1 VNDTAGGHLHE
12 ARRLLWP
19 LGPLYGAA
27 TGAKRWLARW
37 GLVRR
42 KWLKS
47 PVISVGSC
55 SVGGAGKTPMVLLLA
70 QILKRRGYQ
79 VSILTRGYGRH
90 SRGVERVNPAGDA
103 RWFGDE
109 PMLMARRSGAPVFV
123 GADRYR
129 AGLLAE
135 NSEGEERVAV
145 HLLDDG
151 FQHWRLGREADMV
164 LLTEED
170 LKDSL
175 LPAGNLREPLAAIE
189 DADVI
194 VLREDELRTTA
205 DFVARMRQGVRVPL
219 IWVIR
224 RRLSFMTEGTAE
236 LAGDIPVRAE
246 PPAKALVFCGIARP
260 KGFVEMLRKK
270 EVNVAEVVA
279 FADHYE
285 YREEDMSRLA
295 EAAKATGA
303 DGFITTEKDAV
314 KLNASMRAK
323 LEEVGP
329 VVVAKLELELIDERA
344 SVDKLVA
351 RVQSMERRKTV

>member
-1 VNDTAGGHLHE
+1 LD
-12 ARRLLWP
+12 
-19 LGPLYGAA
+19 
-27 TGAKRWLARW
+27 
-37 GLVRR
+37 
-42 KWLKS
+42 S

-70 QILKRRGYQ
+70 QILKKRGYE

-123 GADRYR
+123 GADRYK

-135 NSEGEERVAV
+135 QNEGDRRVGV

-151 FQHWRLGREADMV
+151 FQHWRLGREADIV

-194 VLREDELRTTA
+194 VLREDELQATA
-205 DFVARMRQGVRVPL
+205 DFVARLRQGVRVPL

-236 LAGDIPVRAE
+236 LAGEVAVRTD

-260 KGFVEMLRKK
+260 RGLVEMLRKK
-270 EVNVAEVVA
+270 EVNAVEVVA

-285 YREEDMSRLA
+285 YRDQDMERLV
-295 EAAKATGA
+295 EAAKRSEAG
-303 DGFITTEKDAV
+303 GFVTTEKDAV

-329 VVVAKLELELIDERA
+329 VVAAKLELELIDERA

-351 RVQSMERRKTV
+351 RVQSMERRKA

>member
-1 VNDTAGGHLHE
+1 MNDTASDHLHK

-19 LGPLYGAA
+19 LGPVYGAA
-27 TGAKRWLARW
+27 TAAKRWLARW

-42 KWLKS
+42 RCLNS
-47 PVISVGSC
+47 PVICVGSC
-55 SVGGAGKTPMVLLLA
+55 SVGGAGKTPMVLLLV
-70 QILKRRGYQ
+70 QILKKRGYE
-79 VSILTRGYGRH
+79 VSVLTRGYGRH
-90 SRGVERVNPAGDA
+90 SKGVERVNPAGDA

-123 GADRYR
+123 GSDRYK

-135 NSEGEERVAV
+135 QNEGEERLGV

-151 FQHWRLGREADMV
+151 FQHWRLGREADIV

-194 VLREDELRTTA
+194 VLREEELRATA
-205 DFVARMRQGVRVPL
+205 DFVARLRHGIRFPL

-236 LAGDIPVRAE
+236 LAGEIPVRTE
-246 PPAKALVFCGIARP
+246 PAAKALVFCGIARP
-260 KGFVEMLRKK
+260 RGFVEMLKK
-270 EVNVAEVVA
+270 NGVNTVEVVA

-285 YREEDMSRLA
+285 YLDQDMDRMV
-295 EAAKATGA
+295 EAAKRSGA
-303 DGFITTEKDAV
+303 SGFVTTEKDAV

-329 VVVAKLELELIDERA
+329 VVVARLELELIDERA
-344 SVDKLVA
+344 SVDRLVA
-351 RVQSMERRKTV
+351 RVQSMERRKA

>member
-1 VNDTAGGHLHE
+1 
-12 ARRLLWP
+12 
-19 LGPLYGAA
+19 
-27 TGAKRWLARW
+27 
-37 GLVRR
+37 
-42 KWLKS
+42 
-47 PVISVGSC
+47 
-55 SVGGAGKTPMVLLLA
+55 MVLLLA
-70 QILKRRGYQ
+70 QILKRRGYE

-123 GADRYR
+123 GADRYK

-135 NSEGEERVAV
+135 QNEGDRRVGV

-151 FQHWRLGREADMV
+151 FQHWRLGREADIV

-194 VLREDELRTTA
+194 VLREDELQATA
-205 DFVARMRQGVRVPL
+205 DFVARLRQGVRVPL

-236 LAGDIPVRAE
+236 LAGEVPVRTE

-260 KGFVEMLRKK
+260 RGFVEMLRKK
-270 EVNVAEVVA
+270 EVNAVEVVA

-285 YREEDMSRLA
+285 YRDQDMERLV
-295 EAAKATGA
+295 EAAKRSEAG
-303 DGFITTEKDAV
+303 GFVTTEKDAV

-329 VVVAKLELELIDERA
+329 VVAAKLELELIDERA

-351 RVQSMERRKTV
+351 RVQSMERRKA